1 MADETTPDALSKTSE
16 DDISL
21 TETQLDDV
29 SGGWK
34 NMQDKKSSPVSEFR
48 SGNNINE

>member
-34 NMQDKKSSPVSEFR
+34 ISEDKKSSPVIDR
-48 SGNNINE
+48 AGNNYK